1 MVTTVVIKSACL
13 IFVTVK
19 TRNVD
24 ITIAN
29 ILDGI
34 VTYTPEPNP
43 SAQSSVT
50 SSSASSSFAK
60 DKGLGTTSFQ
70 EKKAKM
76 IQEARERY
84 IKKHGLINC

>member
-1 MVTTVVIKSACL
+1 
-13 IFVTVK
+13 VK

-24 ITIAN
+24 VTIAN

-43 SAQSSVT
+43 AQLSIT
-50 SSSASSSFAK
+50 SSSGSSSSGK
-60 DKGLGTTSFQ
+60 DKVLGTTSFQ
-70 EKKAKM
+70 EKKTKM

-84 IKKHGLINC
+84 IKKHGLTNC

>member
-1 MVTTVVIKSACL
+1 M
-13 IFVTVK
+13 K

-24 ITIAN
+24 VTIAN

-34 VTYTPEPNP
+34 VTYTPEPTP
-43 SAQSSVT
+43 SSVT
-50 SSSASSSFAK
+50 SSSGSSNSAK
-60 DKGLGTTSFQ
+60 DKIFGTSSFQ

-84 IKKHGLINC
+84 IKKHGLTNC

>member
-1 MVTTVVIKSACL
+1 M
-13 IFVTVK
+13 K

-24 ITIAN
+24 VTIAN

-34 VTYTPEPNP
+34 VTYTPESNP
-43 SAQSSVT
+43 QAPSSIT
-50 SSSASSSFAK
+50 SSSGSPNSVR
-60 DKGLGTTSFQ
+60 DKKLGTSSFQ

-84 IKKHGLINC
+84 IKKHGLTNC

>member
-1 MVTTVVIKSACL
+1 
-13 IFVTVK
+13 VK

-24 ITIAN
+24 VTIAN

-43 SAQSSVT
+43 QTPSSVIPPSG
-50 SSSASSSFAK
+50 SSNSAK
-60 DKGLGTTSFQ
+60 DKIFGTSSFQ

-84 IKKHGLINC
+84 IKKHGLTNC

>member
-1 MVTTVVIKSACL
+1 MLFCI
-13 IFVTVK
+13 TVK

-24 ITIAN
+24 VTIAN

-43 SAQSSVT
+43 QAQSSVT
-50 SSSASSSFAK
+50 SSSGSPNSAK
-60 DKGLGTTSFQ
+60 DKIFGTSSFQ
-70 EKKAKM
+70 EKKVKM

-84 IKKHGLINC
+84 IKKHGLTNC

>member
-1 MVTTVVIKSACL
+1 
-13 IFVTVK
+13 VK

-24 ITIAN
+24 VTIAN

-50 SSSASSSFAK
+50 SSSASSSAK
-60 DKGLGTTSFQ
+60 DKILGTTSFQ
-70 EKKAKM
+70 EKKTKM

-84 IKKHGLINC
+84 IKKHGLTNC

>member
-1 MVTTVVIKSACL
+1 M
-13 IFVTVK
+13 K

-24 ITIAN
+24 VTIAN

-50 SSSASSSFAK
+50 SSSASSSAK
-60 DKGLGTTSFQ
+60 DKILGTTSFQ

-76 IQEARERY
+76 IQVARERY
-84 IKKHGLINC
+84 IKKHGLTNC